1 MTHMN
6 VSLAEALAE
15 ELSHLV
21 PRRRRSAFVAAAI
34 AEKLAR
40 ERQARAVA
48 ETAGAWSNQDRDD
61 PDADLRA
68 LREGWSER
76 SLARE

>member
-6 VSLAEALAE
+6 VSLAEELAE
-15 ELSHLV
+15 ELTALV

-40 ERQARAVA
+40 ERQGLVVA
-48 ETAGAWSNQDRDD
+48 ETAGAWSNQDRAD
-61 PDADLRA
+61 PEQGV
-68 LREGWSER
+68 RE
-76 SLARE
+76 AREAWAARRLSEE